1 MDGAGGRRRGG
12 TGSGTVR
19 RRFVRGAAV
28 APLAALVACARQG
41 ATDSAP
47 PAALSAKP
55 VKIELATDWSTPQRQ
70 PVMDAMRD
78 EFVKAHPQV
87 TVNNQ
92 YIGGAGGSAEG
103 YSERTVAQ
111 LVAGTAPDVIA
122 NWAFNPYVDQLA
134 DLTRDAPAAG
144 WKQAEVV
151 FDPFNQQ
158 VGGKLYMLS
167 MSTSVSGWCYNK
179 SLFQGAAL
187 KEPDDGWT
195 LNDVFDAAQ
204 KLTRRDQQQYGI
216 DAVNSVWFGWLEPLW
231 AAGAG
236 STGPT
241 GAEMFSLERK
251 KSRLAEAGGADAFDW
266 YAGLIHRHHVAPT
279 ADEARENGIS
289 FNAGKIGMRPI
300 SIYSSGGAAQAIGSN
315 FVWSAMPIP
324 RDPATKK
331 RAYDLNSEGFV
342 IPRVTRDRGTY
353 DAALR
358 YVLTFYSDPVMKAV
372 AQLRSTLPV
381 MRKWIESPEYLSAPP
396 LNLDVI
402 VKTLND
408 KQVIVGDHGARY
420 KPFPAWLAAV
430 RAELNKAFTG
440 ENTPRPA
447 LAAAMM
453 AGDQVL
459 SAS

>member
-1 MDGAGGRRRGG
+1 MDAAGARTASGGHAAGG
-12 TGSGTVR
+12 VR
-19 RRFVRGAAV
+19 RRRFALGAAG
-28 APLAALVACARQG
+28 APLAAALAACARPD
-41 ATDSAP
+41 ASA
-47 PAALSAKP
+47 PAALSAKA

-87 TVNNQ
+87 TVDNQ

-151 FDPFNQQ
+151 FDPFNQE

-179 SLFQGAAL
+179 SLFQAAAL
-187 KEPDDGWT
+187 KEPDDAWT
-195 LNDVFDAAQ
+195 LTDVFEAAQ
-204 KLTRRDQQQYGI
+204 KLTRRDQQQYGV
-216 DAVNSVWFGWLEPLW
+216 DAVNAVWFGWLEPMW

-236 STGPT
+236 STGAT
-241 GAEMFSLERK
+241 GAEMFSLTRK

-279 ADEARENGIS
+279 ADEAKENGIS

-300 SIYSSGGAAQAIGSN
+300 SIYSSGGPAQAIGSN

-324 RDPATKK
+324 RDPVTRK

-342 IPRVTRDRGTY
+342 IPRVARDRGTY

-358 YVLTFYSDPVMKAV
+358 YALTFYSDPVMKAV

-396 LNLDVI
+396 LNLEVI

-408 KQVIVGDHGARY
+408 KQVIVGDHGARH
-420 KPFPAWLAAV
+420 KTFPTWLAAV
-430 RAELNKAFTG
+430 RAELNKAFSG
-440 ENTPRPA
+440 ENAPRPA
-447 LAAAMM
+447 LAAAMT

-459 SAS
+459 SAL

>member
-1 MDGAGGRRRGG
+1 VLDAAA
-12 TGSGTVR
+12 
-19 RRFVRGAAV
+19 GAAV
-28 APLAALVACARQG
+28 LPALAACGQQPAGQ
-41 ATDSAP
+41 
-47 PAALSAKP
+47 PAALSTKP

-78 EFVKAHPQV
+78 EFVKKYPQV

-111 LVAGTAPDVIA
+111 LVSGTVPDVVA

-134 DLTRDAPAAG
+134 DLTRDAPNAG
-144 WKQAEVV
+144 WRKADVF
-151 FDPFNQQ
+151 FDPYNQE
-158 VGGKLYMLS
+158 VNGKLYMLS
-167 MSTSVSGWCYNK
+167 MSASVSGWCYNK
-179 SLFQGAAL
+179 SLFQAAAL
-187 KEPDDGWT
+187 KEPDDAWT
-195 LNDVFDAAQ
+195 LNDVLEAAQ
-204 KLTRRDQQQYGI
+204 KLTKRDQQQFGI
-216 DAVNSVWFGWLEPLW
+216 DAVNGVWFGWLEPLW
-231 AAGAG
+231 GAGAG
-236 STGPT
+236 STSAT
-241 GAEMFSLERK
+241 SAEMFSLARK
-251 KSRLAEAGGADAFDW
+251 KSRLAEAGGPEAFDW
-266 YAGLIHRHHVAPT
+266 YVSLIHRHRVAPT
-279 ADEARENGIS
+279 ADEARTHGIS

-300 SIYSSGGAAQAIGSN
+300 GIYSSGSAAQAIGTN

-342 IPRVTRDRGTY
+342 IPKVTKDRGTY

-358 YVLTFYSDPVMKAV
+358 YVLTYYSDPVMKMV

-381 MRKWIESPEYLSAPP
+381 MRKWIESPEYLNPPP

-402 VKTLND
+402 VKTIND
-408 KQVIVGDHGARY
+408 KQVIVGDHGARF
-420 KPFPAWLAAV
+420 KPFPQWLAAV

-440 ENTPRPA
+440 ENAPRPA

-459 SAS
+459 NAS